1 MKYLNNILFVNFIS
15 KALYSYLIKYP
26 TPMNINYLWNFGFM
40 SAIFLV
46 IQIISGLFLTFFFT
60 PHVDLAFFSV
70 EHIMRDVNYGWL
82 IRYIH
87 ANGASFF
94 FFLVYVHILKGIY
107 YGSYYFPRT
116 LVWFTGC
123 IIYILMMGTA
133 FLGYVLPWGQMSY
146 WAATVITNF
155 VTVIPVVG
163 KDIVY
168 WVRGGYSINNAT
180 LNRFF
185 SLHYLLPFVIAV
197 LSAYHI
203 YQLHKSGSSNE
214 LGIRS
219 HYLNKISFYP
229 YFLVKDFFGLFIV
242 LFLFSIFVF
251 FFPEAFNHSD
261 NYIKANPLVTPA
273 HIVPEWYFLPLY
285 GILRSILNKTYGI
298 IIMFVSLLVLFLLPF
313 IDKSLIKNKTFKPFN
328 RTLFWFFGFNFLF
341 LGYLGSQTPVFPYI
355 ELGLICAHFHLLYFF
370 LLIPLSVFFESSF
383 FNYSFLSK
391 GSDNQVDS
399 KRIFYGS
406 IDTTL
411 FILAYFTACLNVY
424 TFSLDNLINKEV
436 NFIMETCY
444 SLYLEDPFYA
454 ELGMKDLYTN
464 LFREEMYTAIGL
476 DWNIINRITD
486 YFFNHFIN
494 NPIHISVILYYIF
507 FEFFL
512 NKK

>member
-1 MKYLNNILFVNFIS
+1 MKYLNNILFVNFVS

-26 TPMNINYLWNFGFM
+26 TPMNINYSWNFGFM

-46 IQIISGLFLTFFFT
+46 IQIVSGLFSTFFFT

-94 FFLVYVHILKGIY
+94 FFLVYIHILKGIY

-116 LVWFTGC
+116 LVWFTGV

-168 WVRGGYSINNAT
+168 WVWGGYSINNAT

-185 SLHYLLPFVIAV
+185 SLHYLLPFVIAL
-197 LSAYHI
+197 LSVYHI

-229 YFLVKDFFGLFIV
+229 YFLVKDFFGLFII
-242 LFLFSIFVF
+242 LFVFSIFVF

-298 IIMFVSLLVLFLLPF
+298 IIMFVSLLVLFILPF
-313 IDKSLIKNKTFKPFN
+313 VDKSLIKNKTFKPFN
-328 RTLFWFFGFNFLF
+328 RTLFWFFSFNFLF
-341 LGYLGSQTPVFPYI
+341 LGYLGSQAPVYPYI
-355 ELGLICAHFHLLYFF
+355 EFGVICSHFHLLYFF

-383 FNYSFLSK
+383 FNYFFSSNETKSNFSFIYWIVGFGFVFL
-391 GSDNQVDS
+391 N
-399 KRIFYGS
+399 
-406 IDTTL
+406 L
-411 FILAYFTACLNVY
+411 FISYYLGLVNGIDNFVISSVDNIYNFTSAQIESGLRDVIIEEHTVGLHN
-424 TFSLDNLINKEV
+424 
-436 NFIMETCY
+436 
-444 SLYLEDPFYA
+444 
-454 ELGMKDLYTN
+454 ELGFTS
-464 LFREEMYTAIGL
+464 
-476 DWNIINRITD
+476 NIFSFFWHFCVTQLHIYIIT
-486 YFFNHFIN
+486 I
-494 NPIHISVILYYIF
+494 IISILIIK
-507 FEFFL
+507 L
-512 NKK
+512 

>member
-1 MKYLNNILFVNFIS
+1 MKYLNNILFVNFVS

-46 IQIISGLFLTFFFT
+46 IQIVSGLFSTFFFT

-94 FFLVYVHILKGIY
+94 FFLVYIHILKGIY

-116 LVWFTGC
+116 LVWFTGV

-168 WVRGGYSINNAT
+168 WVWGGYSINNAT

-185 SLHYLLPFVIAV
+185 SLHHLLPFVIAL
-197 LSAYHI
+197 LSVYHI

-229 YFLVKDFFGLFIV
+229 YFLVKDFFGLFII

-298 IIMFVSLLVLFLLPF
+298 IIMFVSLLVLFVLPF
-313 IDKSLIKNKTFKPFN
+313 VDKSLIKNKTFKPFN
-328 RTLFWFFGFNFLF
+328 RTLFWFFSFNFLF
-341 LGYLGSQTPVFPYI
+341 LGYLGSQAPVYPYI
-355 ELGLICAHFHLLYFF
+355 EFGVICSHFHLLYFF

-383 FNYSFLSK
+383 FNYFFSSNETRGNFSFIYWLIGAGFVFFTLFVSYYL
-391 GSDNQVDS
+391 GVSNGVSSIVASLVDS
-399 KRIFYGS
+399 LY
-406 IDTTL
+406 
-411 FILAYFTACLNVY
+411 ILDPIHVELGLRDAEITKY
-424 TFSLDNLINKEV
+424 TNLINSELGFTNSIFSCLW
-436 NFIMETCY
+436 NFIVTQFF
-444 SLYLEDPFYA
+444 FY
-454 ELGMKDLYTN
+454 
-464 LFREEMYTAIGL
+464 
-476 DWNIINRITD
+476 IITI
-486 YFFNHFIN
+486 
-494 NPIHISVILYYIF
+494 VI
-507 FEFFL
+507 FL
-512 NKK
+512 ALIKL

>member
-1 MKYLNNILFVNFIS
+1 MKYLNNILFVNFVS

-46 IQIISGLFLTFFFT
+46 IQIVSGLFLTFFFT

-82 IRYIH
+82 IRYVH

-94 FFLVYVHILKGIY
+94 FFLVYIHILKGIY

-116 LVWFTGC
+116 LVWFTGV

-168 WVRGGYSINNAT
+168 WVWGGYSINNAT

-185 SLHYLLPFVIAV
+185 SLHHLLPFVIAL

-229 YFLVKDFFGLFIV
+229 YFLVKDFFGLFII
-242 LFLFSIFVF
+242 LFVFSIFVF

-273 HIVPEWYFLPLY
+273 HIVPEWYFSPLY

-298 IIMFVSLLVLFLLPF
+298 IIMFVSLLVLFALPF
-313 IDKSLIKNKTFKPFN
+313 VDKSLIKNKTFKPFN
-328 RTLFWFFGFNFLF
+328 RTLFWFFSFNFLF
-341 LGYLGSQTPVFPYI
+341 LGYLGSQAPVYPYI
-355 ELGLICAHFHLLYFF
+355 EFGVICSHFHLLYFF

-383 FNYSFLSK
+383 FNYFFSSNETKGNFSFIYWFIGAGFFFVTMFLSYYL
-391 GSDNQVDS
+391 GVNAGVNNTVVSLVDS
-399 KRIFYGS
+399 LY
-406 IDTTL
+406 
-411 FILAYFTACLNVY
+411 IL
-424 TFSLDNLINKEV
+424 
-436 NFIMETCY
+436 
-444 SLYLEDPFYA
+444 DPVHV
-454 ELGMKDLYTN
+454 ELGLRDAQITKYTN
-464 LFREEMYTAIGL
+464 LIHNELAFTSSIFSCL
-476 DWNIINRITD
+476 W
-486 YFFNHFIN
+486 HFITTQFFMY
-494 NPIHISVILYYIF
+494 ITVIILF
-507 FEFFL
+507 FFIIKL
-512 NKK
+512 

>member
-1 MKYLNNILFVNFIS
+1 MKYLNNILFVNFVS

-168 WVRGGYSINNAT
+168 WIWGGYSINNAT

-229 YFLVKDFFGLFIV
+229 YFLVKDFFGLFVV
-242 LFLFSIFVF
+242 LFFFSIFVF

-328 RTLFWFFGFNFLF
+328 RTLFWFFAFNFLF
-341 LGYLGSQTPVFPYI
+341 LGYLGSQSPVYPYI
-355 ELGLICAHFHLLYFF
+355 ELGLICSHFHLLYFF
-370 LLIPLSVFFESSF
+370 LLIPLSVFFEASF
-383 FNYSFLSK
+383 FNYFFSSNEAKTNIITIFIFVSDVILLLTSFIVLYVGCYTAVFFDVLNSIV
-391 GSDNQVDS
+391 SDSLNNYEPELVIITQLLGEYD
-399 KRIFYGS
+399 IFFS
-406 IDTTL
+406 DTFNTFVGNISYCSSRFDFFLHALGTL
-411 FILAYFTACLNVY
+411 FINPFIFLSIVVLSIYIVLAF
-424 TFSLDNLINKEV
+424 D
-436 NFIMETCY
+436 
-444 SLYLEDPFYA
+444 
-454 ELGMKDLYTN
+454 
-464 LFREEMYTAIGL
+464 
-476 DWNIINRITD
+476 
-486 YFFNHFIN
+486 
-494 NPIHISVILYYIF
+494 
-507 FEFFL
+507 
-512 NKK
+512 KK

>member
-1 MKYLNNILFVNFIS
+1 MKYLNNILFVNFVS

-26 TPMNINYLWNFGFM
+26 TPMNINHLWNFGFM

-46 IQIISGLFLTFFFT
+46 IQIVSGLFLTFFFT

-94 FFLVYVHILKGIY
+94 FFLVYIHILKGIY

-116 LVWFTGC
+116 LVWFTGV

-168 WVRGGYSINNAT
+168 WVWGGYSINNAT

-185 SLHYLLPFVIAV
+185 SLHHLLPFVIAL

-229 YFLVKDFFGLFIV
+229 YFLVKDFFGLFII

-298 IIMFVSLLVLFLLPF
+298 IIMFVSLLVLFVLPF
-313 IDKSLIKNKTFKPFN
+313 VDKSLIKNKTFKPFN
-328 RTLFWFFGFNFLF
+328 RTLFWFFSFNFLF
-341 LGYLGSQTPVFPYI
+341 LGYLGSQAPVYPYI
-355 ELGLICAHFHLLYFF
+355 EFGVICSHFHLLYFF

-383 FNYSFLSK
+383 FNYFFSSSETKVDLSFIYWIISSIVIFFILFISYFI
-391 GSDNQVDS
+391 GVTSGVNSTVISLVDS
-399 KRIFYGS
+399 LY
-406 IDTTL
+406 
-411 FILAYFTACLNVY
+411 IL
-424 TFSLDNLINKEV
+424 
-436 NFIMETCY
+436 
-444 SLYLEDPFYA
+444 DPVHI
-454 ELGMKDLYTN
+454 ELGLRDAEIIKYTN
-464 LFREEMYTAIGL
+464 LISSELGFTSIFSCL
-476 DWNIINRITD
+476 WNFVTTQ
-486 YFFNHFIN
+486 
-494 NPIHISVILYYIF
+494 IF
-507 FEFFL
+507 FYVFSIITFFIVIKL
-512 NKK
+512 

>member
-1 MKYLNNILFVNFIS
+1 MSYLNNILFVNVVGKI
-15 KALYSYLIKYP
+15 LYSYLVKYP

-60 PHVDLAFFSV
+60 PHVDLAFLSV

-82 IRYIH
+82 IRYVH

-168 WVRGGYSINNAT
+168 WIWGGYSINNAT

-185 SLHYLLPFVIAV
+185 SLHYLLPFIIAV

-219 HYLNKISFYP
+219 HYLNKISFFP
-229 YFLVKDFFGLFIV
+229 YFLVKDLFGLFVV
-242 LFLFSIFVF
+242 LFAFFIFVF

-328 RTLFWFFGFNFLF
+328 RTLFWFFSFNFLF
-341 LGYLGSQTPVFPYI
+341 LGYLGSQTPVYPYI
-355 ELGLICAHFHLLYFF
+355 ELGLICSHFHLLYFF
-370 LLIPLSVFFESSF
+370 LLIPLSVFFEISF
-383 FNYSFLSK
+383 FNYFFFSRASSIRNKIVKNILYLVFYSLFFFISYVLVSLFLYN
-391 GSDNQVDS
+391 D
-399 KRIFYGS
+399 
-406 IDTTL
+406 L
-411 FILAYFTACLNVY
+411 VY
-424 TFSLDNLINKEV
+424 TASMDVVSFFSLLYDTHIFSQDDSFFDEINTILTNELNIQNIF
-436 NFIMETCY
+436 NFIFF
-444 SLYLEDPFYA
+444 SFFSDVVL
-454 ELGMKDLYTN
+454 
-464 LFREEMYTAIGL
+464 
-476 DWNIINRITD
+476 II
-486 YFFNHFIN
+486 
-494 NPIHISVILYYIF
+494 YIF
-507 FEFFL
+507 FFL
-512 NKK
+512 FIFI

>member
-1 MKYLNNILFVNFIS
+1 MKYLNNILFVNFVS

-46 IQIISGLFLTFFFT
+46 IQIVSGLFLTFFFT

-82 IRYIH
+82 IRYVH

-94 FFLVYVHILKGIY
+94 FFLVYIHILKGIY

-116 LVWFTGC
+116 LVWFTGV

-168 WVRGGYSINNAT
+168 WVWGGYSINNAT

-185 SLHYLLPFVIAV
+185 SLHYLLPFVIAL

-229 YFLVKDFFGLFIV
+229 YFLVKDFFGLFII
-242 LFLFSIFVF
+242 LFVFSIFVF

-298 IIMFVSLLVLFLLPF
+298 IIMFVSLLVLFALPF
-313 IDKSLIKNKTFKPFN
+313 VDKSLIKNKTFKPFN
-328 RTLFWFFGFNFLF
+328 RTLFWFFSFNFLF
-341 LGYLGSQTPVFPYI
+341 LGYLGSQAPVYPYI
-355 ELGLICAHFHLLYFF
+355 EFGVICSHFHLLYFF

-383 FNYSFLSK
+383 FNYFFSSNETKGNFSFIYWFIGAGFFFVTMFLSYYL
-391 GSDNQVDS
+391 GVNAGVNNTVVSLVDS
-399 KRIFYGS
+399 LY
-406 IDTTL
+406 
-411 FILAYFTACLNVY
+411 IL
-424 TFSLDNLINKEV
+424 
-436 NFIMETCY
+436 
-444 SLYLEDPFYA
+444 DPVHV
-454 ELGMKDLYTN
+454 ELGLRDAQITKYTN
-464 LFREEMYTAIGL
+464 LIHNELAFTSSIFSCL
-476 DWNIINRITD
+476 W
-486 YFFNHFIN
+486 HFITTQFFMY
-494 NPIHISVILYYIF
+494 ITVIILF
-507 FEFFL
+507 FFIIKL
-512 NKK
+512 

>member
-1 MKYLNNILFVNFIS
+1 MKYLNNILFVNFVS
-15 KALYSYLIKYP
+15 KALYSYIIKYP

-133 FLGYVLPWGQMSY
+133 FLGYVLPRGQMSY

-229 YFLVKDFFGLFIV
+229 YFLVKDLFGLFIV

-328 RTLFWFFGFNFLF
+328 RTLFWFFSFNFLF

-383 FNYSFLSK
+383 FNYFFSSSNTQHNIGNHF
-391 GSDNQVDS
+391 
-399 KRIFYGS
+399 
-406 IDTTL
+406 IDRLIDAFCFIAVYFIGCLYLYTIKFDQQIESEIS
-411 FILAYFTACLNVY
+411 FILSVY
-424 TFSLDNLINKEV
+424 DL
-436 NFIMETCY
+436 
-444 SLYLEDPFYA
+444 DPFYVEFGIYDLCRGRLYE
-454 ELGMKDLYTN
+454 ELFEIL
-464 LFREEMYTAIGL
+464 GL
-476 DWNIINRITD
+476 DWNPLNRA
-486 YFFNHFIN
+486 
-494 NPIHISVILYYIF
+494 IH
-507 FEFFL
+507 FFL
-512 NKK
+512 NNFITNIMHISAMLGIIYLEVFSTKK

>member
-1 MKYLNNILFVNFIS
+1 MKYLNNILFVNFVS

-46 IQIISGLFLTFFFT
+46 IQIVSGLFLTFFFT

-94 FFLVYVHILKGIY
+94 FFLVYIHILKGIY

-116 LVWFTGC
+116 LVWFTGV

-133 FLGYVLPWGQMSY
+133 FLGHVLPWGQMSY

-168 WVRGGYSINNAT
+168 WVWGGYSINNAT

-185 SLHYLLPFVIAV
+185 SLHYLLPFVIAL
-197 LSAYHI
+197 LSVYHI

-229 YFLVKDFFGLFIV
+229 YFLVKDFFGLFII
-242 LFLFSIFVF
+242 LFVFSIFVF

-298 IIMFVSLLVLFLLPF
+298 IIMFVSLLVLFTLPF
-313 IDKSLIKNKTFKPFN
+313 VDKSLIKNKTFKPFN
-328 RTLFWFFGFNFLF
+328 RTLFWFFSFNFLF
-341 LGYLGSQTPVFPYI
+341 LGYLGSQAPVYPYI
-355 ELGLICAHFHLLYFF
+355 EFGVICSHFHLLYFF

-383 FNYSFLSK
+383 FNYFFSSNETRGNFSFIYWFI
-391 GSDNQVDS
+391 GAGF
-399 KRIFYGS
+399 IFS
-406 IDTTL
+406 TL
-411 FILAYFTACLNVY
+411 FISYYLGVNNGVNNVV
-424 TFSLDNLINKEV
+424 TSLVD
-436 NFIMETCY
+436 
-444 SLYLEDPFYA
+444 SLYILDPIHV
-454 ELGMKDLYTN
+454 ELGLRDIEIEKYTN
-464 LFREEMYTAIGL
+464 LIHSEYSFTSNIISCLWHFITTQFFLYMTAIVAFF
-476 DWNIINRITD
+476 IIIK
-486 YFFNHFIN
+486 
-494 NPIHISVILYYIF
+494 L
-507 FEFFL
+507 
-512 NKK
+512 

>member
-1 MKYLNNILFVNFIS
+1 MKYLNNILFVNFVS

-46 IQIISGLFLTFFFT
+46 IQIVSGLFLTFFFT

-94 FFLVYVHILKGIY
+94 FFLVYIHILKGIY

-133 FLGYVLPWGQMSY
+133 FLGHVLPWGQMSY

-168 WVRGGYSINNAT
+168 WIWGGYSINNAT

-185 SLHYLLPFVIAV
+185 SLHYLLPFVIAL

-229 YFLVKDFFGLFIV
+229 YFLVKDFFGLFII

-273 HIVPEWYFLPLY
+273 HIVPEWYFSPLY

-298 IIMFVSLLVLFLLPF
+298 IIMFVSLLVLFILPF
-313 IDKSLIKNKTFKPFN
+313 VDKSLIKNKTFKPFN
-328 RTLFWFFGFNFLF
+328 RTLFWFFSFNFLF
-341 LGYLGSQTPVFPYI
+341 LGYLGSQAPVYPYI
-355 ELGLICAHFHLLYFF
+355 EFGVICSHFHLLYFF

-383 FNYSFLSK
+383 FNYFFSSNETKGDFSFIYWII
-391 GSDNQVDS
+391 GSVFLFVFLFFSYYLGVCSGVESTVVSLVDS
-399 KRIFYGS
+399 LY
-406 IDTTL
+406 
-411 FILAYFTACLNVY
+411 ILDPLHVELGLRDIEIAKY
-424 TFSLDNLINKEV
+424 TNMIN
-436 NFIMETCY
+436 
-444 SLYLEDPFYA
+444 A
-454 ELGMKDLYTN
+454 ELGFTSSIFSCL
-464 LFREEMYTAIGL
+464 
-476 DWNIINRITD
+476 W
-486 YFFNHFIN
+486 HFITTK
-494 NPIHISVILYYIF
+494 IFFYIF
-507 FEFFL
+507 SIVAFFIL
-512 NKK
+512 LKLL

>member
-1 MKYLNNILFVNFIS
+1 MKYLNNILFVNFVS

-46 IQIISGLFLTFFFT
+46 IQIVSGLFLTFFFT

-94 FFLVYVHILKGIY
+94 FFLVYIHILKGIY

-116 LVWFTGC
+116 LVWFTGV

-168 WVRGGYSINNAT
+168 WVWGGYSINNAT

-185 SLHYLLPFVIAV
+185 SLHYLLPFVIAL
-197 LSAYHI
+197 LSVYHI

-229 YFLVKDFFGLFIV
+229 YFLVKDFFGLFII
-242 LFLFSIFVF
+242 LFVFSIFVF

-298 IIMFVSLLVLFLLPF
+298 IIMFVSLLVLFILPF
-313 IDKSLIKNKTFKPFN
+313 VDKSLIKNKTFKPFN
-328 RTLFWFFGFNFLF
+328 RTLFWFFSFNFLF
-341 LGYLGSQTPVFPYI
+341 LGYLGSQAPVYPYI
-355 ELGLICAHFHLLYFF
+355 EFGVICSHFHLLYFF

-383 FNYSFLSK
+383 FNYFFSSNETRGNFSFIYWIIGAGFVFS
-391 GSDNQVDS
+391 
-399 KRIFYGS
+399 
-406 IDTTL
+406 TL
-411 FILAYFTACLNVY
+411 FISYYLGVNNGVSNVVTSLVDSLYILDPVHVELGLRDAEIEKY
-424 TFSLDNLINKEV
+424 TNLINNEFAFTSSFFSCLW
-436 NFIMETCY
+436 NFIATQFFVY
-444 SLYLEDPFYA
+444 SV
-454 ELGMKDLYTN
+454 
-464 LFREEMYTAIGL
+464 AI
-476 DWNIINRITD
+476 II
-486 YFFNHFIN
+486 FIL
-494 NPIHISVILYYIF
+494 IIKL
-507 FEFFL
+507 
-512 NKK
+512 

>member
-1 MKYLNNILFVNFIS
+1 
-15 KALYSYLIKYP
+15 
-26 TPMNINYLWNFGFM
+26 M

-60 PHVDLAFFSV
+60 PHVELAFFSV

-82 IRYIH
+82 IRYVH

-94 FFLVYVHILKGIY
+94 FFLVYIHILKGIY

-168 WVRGGYSINNAT
+168 WIWGGYSINNAT

-185 SLHYLLPFVIAV
+185 SLHYLLPFVIAL
-197 LSAYHI
+197 LSVYHI

-229 YFLVKDFFGLFIV
+229 YFLVKDFFGLFII

-298 IIMFVSLLVLFLLPF
+298 IIMFVSLLVLFTLPF

-328 RTLFWFFGFNFLF
+328 RSLFWFFSFNFLF
-341 LGYLGSQTPVFPYI
+341 LGYLGSQSPVFPYI
-355 ELGLICAHFHLLYFF
+355 ELGVICSHFHLLYFF
-370 LLIPLSVFFESSF
+370 LLIPLSVFFEFSF
-383 FNYSFLSK
+383 FYYFFSLGRSSSKGGSNKGKYPKFRTDADTPDLIDRLYVGLTYNIIIFGVAFNIFSRSFTGDVHELATMLVEYNNLGMNYSEEFK
-391 GSDNQVDS
+391 Q
-399 KRIFYGS
+399 I
-406 IDTTL
+406 
-411 FILAYFTACLNVY
+411 
-424 TFSLDNLINKEV
+424 LINCETYELFKSFGV
-436 NFIMETCY
+436 TGTGITFVWNYFLLFLKFVGYYNAAFLAFFITVFFGR
-444 SLYLEDPFYA
+444 SIKSSR
-454 ELGMKDLYTN
+454 ELL
-464 LFREEMYTAIGL
+464 
-476 DWNIINRITD
+476 
-486 YFFNHFIN
+486 
-494 NPIHISVILYYIF
+494 
-507 FEFFL
+507 
-512 NKK
+512 

>member
-1 MKYLNNILFVNFIS
+1 MKYLNNILFVNFVS

-46 IQIISGLFLTFFFT
+46 IQIVSGLFLTFFFT

-94 FFLVYVHILKGIY
+94 FFLVYIHILKGIY

-116 LVWFTGC
+116 LVWFTGV

-168 WVRGGYSINNAT
+168 WVWGGYSINNAT

-185 SLHYLLPFVIAV
+185 SLHYLLPFVIAL
-197 LSAYHI
+197 LSVYHI

-229 YFLVKDFFGLFIV
+229 YFLVKDFFGLFII
-242 LFLFSIFVF
+242 LFVFSIFVF

-298 IIMFVSLLVLFLLPF
+298 IIMFVSLLVLFILPF
-313 IDKSLIKNKTFKPFN
+313 VDKSLIKNKTFKPFN
-328 RTLFWFFGFNFLF
+328 RTLFWFFSFNFLF
-341 LGYLGSQTPVFPYI
+341 LGYLGSQAPVYPYI
-355 ELGLICAHFHLLYFF
+355 EFGVICSHFHLLYFF

-383 FNYSFLSK
+383 FNYFFSSNETRGNFSFIYWIIGAGFVFS
-391 GSDNQVDS
+391 
-399 KRIFYGS
+399 
-406 IDTTL
+406 TL
-411 FILAYFTACLNVY
+411 FISYYLGVNNGVSNVVTSLVDSLYILDPVHVELGLRDAEIEKY
-424 TFSLDNLINKEV
+424 TNLINNEFTFTSSFFSCLW
-436 NFIMETCY
+436 NFIATQFFVY
-444 SLYLEDPFYA
+444 SV
-454 ELGMKDLYTN
+454 
-464 LFREEMYTAIGL
+464 AI
-476 DWNIINRITD
+476 II
-486 YFFNHFIN
+486 FIL
-494 NPIHISVILYYIF
+494 IIKL
-507 FEFFL
+507 
-512 NKK
+512 

>member
-1 MKYLNNILFVNFIS
+1 MKYLNNILFVNFVS

-46 IQIISGLFLTFFFT
+46 IQIVSGLFLTFFFT

-94 FFLVYVHILKGIY
+94 FFLVYIHILKGIY

-116 LVWFTGC
+116 LVWFTGV

-168 WVRGGYSINNAT
+168 WVWGGYSINNAT

-185 SLHYLLPFVIAV
+185 SLHYLLPFVIAL

-229 YFLVKDFFGLFIV
+229 YFLVKDFFGLFII
-242 LFLFSIFVF
+242 LFVFSIFVF

-298 IIMFVSLLVLFLLPF
+298 IIMFVSLLVLFALPF
-313 IDKSLIKNKTFKPFN
+313 VDKSLIKNKTFKPFN
-328 RTLFWFFGFNFLF
+328 RTLFWFFSFNFLF
-341 LGYLGSQTPVFPYI
+341 LGYLGSQAPVYPYI
-355 ELGLICAHFHLLYFF
+355 EFGVICSHFHLLYFF

-383 FNYSFLSK
+383 FNYFFSSNETKGNFSFFYWVIGAGFFFVTMFLSYYL
-391 GSDNQVDS
+391 GVNAGVSNTVVSLVDS
-399 KRIFYGS
+399 LY
-406 IDTTL
+406 
-411 FILAYFTACLNVY
+411 ILEPVHVELGLRDAQIVKY
-424 TFSLDNLINKEV
+424 TNLINNELV
-436 NFIMETCY
+436 FTSSIFSCLWHFITTQFV
-444 SLYLEDPFYA
+444 LYI
-454 ELGMKDLYTN
+454 
-464 LFREEMYTAIGL
+464 TAI
-476 DWNIINRITD
+476 
-486 YFFNHFIN
+486 
-494 NPIHISVILYYIF
+494 IF
-507 FEFFL
+507 FIVVVKL
-512 NKK
+512 

>member
-1 MKYLNNILFVNFIS
+1 MKYLNNILFVNFVS

-46 IQIISGLFLTFFFT
+46 IQIVSGLFLTFFFT

-94 FFLVYVHILKGIY
+94 FFLVYIHILKGIY

-116 LVWFTGC
+116 LVWFTGV

-168 WVRGGYSINNAT
+168 WVWGGYSINNAT

-185 SLHYLLPFVIAV
+185 SLHYLLPFVIAL

-229 YFLVKDFFGLFIV
+229 YFLVKDFFGLFII
-242 LFLFSIFVF
+242 LFVFSIFVF
-251 FFPEAFNHSD
+251 FFPEAFNHAD
-261 NYIKANPLVTPA
+261 NYVKANPLVTPA

-298 IIMFVSLLVLFLLPF
+298 IIMFVSLVVLFTLPF
-313 IDKSLIKNKTFKPFN
+313 VDKSLIKNKTFKPFN
-328 RTLFWFFGFNFLF
+328 RTLFWFFSFNFLF
-341 LGYLGSQTPVFPYI
+341 LGYLGSQAPVYPYI
-355 ELGLICAHFHLLYFF
+355 EFGVICSHFHLLYFF

-383 FNYSFLSK
+383 FNYFFSSNETRVNSSFIYFGIGIL
-391 GSDNQVDS
+391 
-399 KRIFYGS
+399 FFFL
-406 IDTTL
+406 TL
-411 FILAYFTACLNVY
+411 FISYYLGVSYSVSNTVS
-424 TFSLDNLINKEV
+424 TTVD
-436 NFIMETCY
+436 
-444 SLYLEDPFYA
+444 SLYSFDQVDI
-454 ELGMKDLYTN
+454 ELGLRDIEVVKYTN
-464 LFREEMYTAIGL
+464 LLHNEYSFTADIFSCF
-476 DWNIINRITD
+476 W
-486 YFFNHFIN
+486 HFITTE
-494 NPIHISVILYYIF
+494 YYVYLGIF
-507 FEFFL
+507 IFYFIII
-512 NKK
+512 KK